1 LRIGRTALRSAAL
14 KASAEEKKSAMLEDW
29 PDGLEERLAT
39 AGLEGK
45 EGEIDRRVML
55 VLYCLVPFFIRRCS

>member
-1 LRIGRTALRSAAL
+1 MKKVRR
-14 KASAEEKKSAMLEDW
+14 KKSAMLEDW